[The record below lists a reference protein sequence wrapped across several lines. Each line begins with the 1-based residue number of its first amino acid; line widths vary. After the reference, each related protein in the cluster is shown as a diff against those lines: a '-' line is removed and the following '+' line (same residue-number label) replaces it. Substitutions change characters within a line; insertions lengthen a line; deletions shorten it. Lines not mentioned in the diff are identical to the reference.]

1 MKNVLVTGASGFLGS
16 HIIRHFL
23 VNTNWHIVCLVNE
36 GHEKIPTRIRMSIKD
51 YEDEFYRIKIVKH
64 NLSNPITQD
73 VSNEIGEID
82 YVVNVA
88 SHSNVNDSIK
98 NPVYSI
104 TNNVSL
110 ICNILEWSKQSKVE
124 KFIQVS
130 SDEVYGPAPE
140 GYSHKEWGSP
150 LLPSTPYSAGKAA
163 QESICFAY
171 WRTYNI
177 PIVIVNTMNLIGE
190 TMPQDKFL
198 IKIMNSII
206 SKKKIELHG
215 SSNGI
220 VGGRFYIHARNQ
232 ADAILHVLGLP
243 VPLPND
249 SEKISKFHVVGDK
262 ETNNLELI
270 QSISDVMHTDFEYE
284 IVSIDS
290 VRPGYG
296 LRYSLD
302 GEKLLKTGWKP
313 PVSFEESLERTVKWT
328 LEHPEWL

>member
-1 MKNVLVTGASGFLGS
+1 MKTVLITGASGFLGS
-16 HIIRHFL
+16 HVVRHFL
-23 VNTNWHIVCLVNE
+23 ANTDWNLVCLVNE
-36 GHEKIPTRIRMSIKD
+36 GHEEIPTRIKLSVKD
-51 YEDEFYRIKIVKH
+51 YDDDFKRVKIVKH
-64 NLSNPITQD
+64 NLSTPITQNISD
-73 VSNEIGEID
+73 EIGKIN

-104 TNNVSL
+104 TNNVAL
-110 ICNILEWSKQSKVE
+110 ICNMLEWSKQSGIE

-140 GYSHKEWGSP
+140 GYSHKEWSSP
-150 LLPSTPYSAGKAA
+150 ILPSTPYSAGKAS

-171 WRTYNI
+171 WRTYNV

-206 SKKKIELHG
+206 SKNKIELHG
-215 SSNGI
+215 SSNGT

-243 VPLPND
+243 VPLPTN

-284 IVSIDS
+284 IISIDS